1 MSSDDPHGHDK
12 EPIILTSPRRFG
24 KGLVIVIV
32 TIAIGAG
39 ILIPFFNQ
47 MAEIPPPVTQIRT
60 EGPAAQEG
68 EEEGQAPAEAGT
80 TAISILQGAAVQG
93 SPDYDPDAAQVP
105 VGNSI
110 VWDNQDTV
118 PHTATSG
125 TGPQDPNSAQLFDT
139 SIINGGEESTPVE
152 LQGVSE
158 GQTIPYYCIVHPYM
172 TSELTIVAG
181 GQGGGGQTQGGGGAA
196 QQQGGGEG
204 ANQTGQTT
212 GGGGTA
218 APAGGGGGPTINI
231 LEGSSIQGNPDYD
244 PEDLTAS
251 AGAEVTVVNQDTLPH
266 TVTSG
271 TGPQDPN
278 SAQLFDTSL
287 INGGESAT
295 LSLAQVTLGQYD
307 YYCIVHPYMTGK
319 LNVQ

>member
-1 MSSDDPHGHDK
+1 
-12 EPIILTSPRRFG
+12 
-24 KGLVIVIV
+24 
-32 TIAIGAG
+32 
-39 ILIPFFNQ
+39 

-60 EGPAAQEG
+60 ETPAAEEG

-80 TAISILQGAAVQG
+80 TAIAILSGAAVQG

-105 VGNSI
+105 AGNSI

-125 TGPQDPNSAQLFDT
+125 TGPQDPESGQLFDT

-152 LQGVSE
+152 LQGASE

-181 GQGGGGQTQGGGGAA
+181 GQGGGGQTQGG
-196 QQQGGGEG
+196 EG

-212 GGGGTA
+212 GGGGGA

-231 LEGSSIQGNPDYD
+231 LEGSSIQGSPDYD
-244 PEDLTAS
+244 PDELTAS

-295 LSLAQVTLGQYD
+295 LSLAQVTPGQYD
-307 YYCIVHPYMTGK
+307 YYCMVHPYMTGK
-319 LNVQ
+319 LSVQ